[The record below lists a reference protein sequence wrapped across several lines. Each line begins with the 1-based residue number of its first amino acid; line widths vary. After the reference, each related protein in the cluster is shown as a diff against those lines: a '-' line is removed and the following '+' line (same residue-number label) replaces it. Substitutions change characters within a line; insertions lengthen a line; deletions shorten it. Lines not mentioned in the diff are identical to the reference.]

1 MQHDFNLHNTQIL
14 KKKSIP
20 RSRSKRKDAAEEG
33 RRGDKGTENLQGS
46 KVPQSEFAHGCG
58 QVWIQMGCEDEALE
72 SPPTAPLSRV
82 SSWLELQQI
91 PSPDAPIAQA
101 LVIHH
106 TVHKNPSYIMIS
118 IHQTERLQ
126 SEKERTGTCH
136 VRPAESQMIPRD
148 AQIQNLI
155 PGKDWI
161 DGSRGRRLELTSAS

>member
-1 MQHDFNLHNTQIL
+1 LQHDFNLHNTQIL
-14 KKKSIP
+14 KKKNIP

-58 QVWIQMGCEDEALE
+58 QVWTQMGCEDEALE

-82 SSWLELQQI
+82 SSWLGLQQI

-118 IHQTERLQ
+118 IHQPERLQ
-126 SEKERTGTCH
+126 SENERTGTSH

-161 DGSRGRRLELTSAS
+161 DGSRGRRLELTPAS